1 MNLICAS
8 QSRAEFKQ
16 ELFFNTIYEEIVDGV
31 VDELITGL
39 SVRVVTFTQKK
50 KFFSNNYSK
59 KLYQSRTKLYDI
71 TIIQSL
77 YRNYISSHPFCRKTV
92 EYFNYIIL
100 KVAEK
105 FWIH

>member
-1 MNLICAS
+1 MSGCGHAKIIK
-8 QSRAEFKQ
+8 F
-16 ELFFNTIYEEIVDGV
+16 
-31 VDELITGL
+31 
-39 SVRVVTFTQKK
+39 FTQKK